1 MDAVLYDDKGHPVAY
16 FEDDGERIIYLW
28 SGYAVAYLVGE
39 MIFGWNGHHVGWY
52 YEGVV
57 YDTRG
62 QRVGSIGDKC
72 PFALKE
78 VRVKSAKH
86 AKSPKFE
93 RRPEH
98 KRPDFRRDY
107 GSQNLEEFLK
117 AAATV

>member
-1 MDAVLYDDKGHPVAY
+1 MDAVLYDGKGHPVAY
-16 FEDDGERIIYLW
+16 FEDDGERLIYLW
-28 SGYAVAYLVGE
+28 SGHAVAYLAGD
-39 MIFGWNGHHVGWY
+39 MIYGWNGHHVGWY

-86 AKSPKFE
+86 AKSPKFA
-93 RRPEH
+93 RRPEY

-107 GSQNLEEFLK
+107 GNQDLEEFLK
-117 AAATV
+117 AAAT